1 MVNKYKNITMYEL
14 NLMFL
19 ESKYQQVAYSTYGS
33 YQNKAKII
41 NEYLGD
47 IKVKD
52 IDDSKI
58 ENFYK
63 HIKNDKIWNY
73 SKNISSRTV
82 KNIMYYLYTLLNKAK
97 FWNIIPINPLETNFN
112 IDKKDEEKS
121 HLFVKERHKLLLDIE
136 NRRIS
141 VKMSE
146 ILDI

>member
-1 MVNKYKNITMYEL
+1 MLNKYKNITMYEL
-14 NLMFL
+14 NLIFL

-33 YQNKAKII
+33 YQDKAKII

-63 HIKNDKIWNY
+63 YIKNDKKWNY
-73 SKNISSRTV
+73 SKNISSKTV

-97 FWNIIPINPLETNFN
+97 FWNIISINPLETNFN
-112 IDKKDEEKS
+112 IDKKSEEKS

-136 NRRIS
+136 NRRVS
-141 VKMSE
+141 VKISE

>member
-1 MVNKYKNITMYEL
+1 MLNKYKDITMYEL
-14 NLMFL
+14 NLIFL

-33 YQNKAKII
+33 YQDKAKII

-52 IDDSKI
+52 INDSKI

-63 HIKNDKIWNY
+63 YIKNDKKWNY

-97 FWNIIPINPLETNFN
+97 FWSIISIDLSEISFN
-112 IDKKDEEKS
+112 VDEKNEENAE
-121 HLFVKERHKLLLDIE
+121 LFVKEMHNQLLDME

-141 VKMSE
+141 IKMSE